1 MSVTQKNNGKKGG
14 FCKVCFDAGKSE
26 QVYRSHYVRS
36 EPGPKG
42 KVVCPILLAVECN
55 YCKEKG
61 HTIKFCV
68 ILANKKKNNFKMEN
82 RKKHE
87 IKESK
92 REEKREKISVNKNI
106 FARLVD
112 ESSDEED
119 EKVVTK
125 ELTGWAAVVA
135 RPFPVEK
142 AKEKR
147 ILEKGWASIDKLGNM
162 EVAVEESMPNRMVA
176 KDRAPVI
183 KRILNWAD
191 ESSSDEEYED
201 NYGELEEEDW

>member
-1 MSVTQKNNGKKGG
+1 MSVTQKNNGKKGA

-68 ILANKKKNNFKMEN
+68 ILANKKKNNYKMEN

-87 IKESK
+87 SKAYKNKEKKEKVPASK
-92 REEKREKISVNKNI
+92 NV
-106 FARLVD
+106 FAGLVD

-142 AKEKR
+142 AKEEGV
-147 ILEKGWASIDKLGNM
+147 LEKGWASIDKSGNM
-162 EVAVEESMPNRMVA
+162 TVAVEESMNDRMVT

-183 KRILNWAD
+183 KRVLNWAD

-201 NYGELEEEDW
+201 NYGEVEDEW